1 MRTKLLSQ
9 FSRMVMPFVQDGFI
23 VIAFLGITGI
33 SVCRDEQSVEK
44 DENVTSSFV
53 TAATD
58 ALGRKLPVYEDVGS
72 LKTGKY
78 VGIFYWTWHTA
89 HSNQSAYVASEIL
102 AQRPEAFYDYNNSIW
117 PKDAMNF
124 FWGEPLFGFYRN
136 TDNWVLRKHA
146 EMLADAGV
154 DVVFFDCTN
163 ANLTWKES
171 YMELCKVW
179 TQARADG
186 VKTPQ
191 IAFMLAF
198 GPTERSRQAI
208 SEIYNDLYQPG
219 IYKDLFFLW
228 KGKPLI
234 MAYPENLPD
243 VIRNYFTFRPG
254 QPVYNYGPA
263 RADHWGWL
271 EIAPQHGFVQTGAGF
286 EQVTVGVSQNWSCES
301 GLTAMNAPNVFSR
314 SYTNAN
320 GHITTEGAVNYGYNF
335 QEQWERALELD
346 PEFIFIT
353 GWNEW
358 MAGRYAEWQGI
369 TNAFPDEF
377 NQECSRDIE
386 PMKGGHGDNYYYQM
400 VANIRRFKG
409 LPKPDKP
416 SAMKTIAIDGSFDDW
431 KEVAPKYASHRGSVV
446 HRNSAGWNN
455 LYYTNATG
463 RNDFVAAKVAR
474 DDDYIYFCVET
485 AQKITPSTDPAWMRL
500 LIDTDRNR
508 DTGWEGYDFVVNRV
522 SPDSDKAVVEKN
534 TGGWNWEKVGEAV
547 FRVSDNKLGMSIARS
562 LLQLSGNIN
571 MEFKWSDNMQE
582 EGNIMDFYL
591 NGDVAP
597 GGRFNFV
604 YQE

>member
-1 MRTKLLSQ
+1 MKTGIIPIVC
-9 FSRMVMPFVQDGFI
+9 MFI
-23 VIAFLGITGI
+23 LVTGIYGYKKSVELTGI
-33 SVCRDEQSVEK
+33 SVVMVGYDEPPDNDK
-44 DENVTSSFV
+44 ISSFV
-53 TAATD
+53 VTATD
-58 ALGRKLPVYEDVGS
+58 ALGRKLPGYEDVGP
-72 LKTGKY
+72 LKEGKY
-78 VGIFYWTWHTA
+78 AGIFYWTWHNNFA
-89 HSNQSAYVASEIL
+89 HAPAYNVSEIL
-102 AQRPEAFYDYNNSIW
+102 AQHPDAICDFNSPVW
-117 PKDAMNF
+117 PANANSY
-124 FWGEPLFGFYRN
+124 FWGEPLFGYYRN

-163 ANLTWKES
+163 GNYTWKES

-186 VKTPQ
+186 VKTPK

-198 GPTERSRQAI
+198 GPTDGSREAI
-208 SEIYNDLYQPG
+208 NEIYRDLYQPG
-219 IYKDLFFLW
+219 IYKDLFFEW

-234 MAYPENLPD
+234 MAYPENLSD
-243 VIRNYFTFRPG
+243 ELKNYFTFRPG
-254 QPVYNYGPA
+254 QPVYNLGPA

-286 EQVTVGVSQNWSCES
+286 EQITVGVAQNWSHEL
-301 GLTAMNAPNVFSR
+301 GLTAMNAPDVFGR
-314 SYTNAN
+314 SYTSQK

-358 MAGRYAEWQGI
+358 VAGRHELWQSI
-369 TNAFPDEF
+369 VNAFPDQF
-377 NQECSRDIE
+377 SQECSRDIE

-409 LPKPDKP
+409 MSEPDKP
-416 SAMKTIAIDGSFDDW
+416 SDKKTITIDGLFGDW
-431 KEVAPKYASHRGSVV
+431 NGVLPKYSTHKGSAIHRSSPGW
-446 HRNSAGWNN
+446 AG
-455 LYYTNATG
+455 LHYTNTTG

-474 DDDYIYFCVET
+474 DDQFIYFYIET
-485 AQKITPSTDPAWMRL
+485 AQAITSSSVPAWMRL
-500 LIDTDRNR
+500 LMNTDR
-508 DTGWEGYDFVVNRV
+508 DHKTGWEGYDFIVNRIK
-522 SPDSDKAVVEKN
+522 PNEEKAVVEKN
-534 TGGWNWEKVGEAV
+534 VGGWNWEKVGDAD
-547 FRVSDNKLGMSIARS
+547 FKVSGNRLEMRIPRTV
-562 LLQLSGNIN
+562 LQLPGRID

-582 EGNIMDFYL
+582 EENIMDFYL

-604 YQE
+604 FQE